1 MIDGLVEERDIA
13 PLHVAV
19 KRGLTDGVEILL
31 KYNADLNVQSQDGYT
46 PLMMACAVS
55 WCIPSVIHIHGDYLY
70 YSCVLLP
77 YNIYIYIGLYSIY
90 STST

>member
-1 MIDGLVEERDIA
+1 MIDGLIEERDVA

-55 WCIPSVIHIHGDYLY
+55 WCNTYPWGLFILILCPPSI
-70 YSCVLLP
+70 
-77 YNIYIYIGLYSIY
+77 
-90 STST
+90 